1 MEVSIQLEDAT
12 IQQVV
17 QDFVIPKFIPPFCHS
32 HPLEEEA
39 SELFN
44 NGTTTILQALYVL
57 KHLRNSTKGTPILST
72 QPELSHLEW
81 AIEFYLFLFVID
93 DVAECKT
100 RIASLEDLE

>member
-1 MEVSIQLEDAT
+1 MEISIQLEDAT

-17 QDFVIPKFIPPFCHS
+17 KDFVIPKFIPPFCHS

-57 KHLRNSTKGTPILST
+57 KHLRNSTKGTPILPPNLNCLVLNGPLNST
-72 QPELSHLEW
+72 CFCLL
-81 AIEFYLFLFVID
+81 
-93 DVAECKT
+93 
-100 RIASLEDLE
+100 